1 MLDFLLDTEIS
12 AVKAKCEGGY
22 MLDEQVVQTDLSM
35 IKSLYLIQRYGL
47 QR

>member
-1 MLDFLLDTEIS
+1 MFDFLLDTEIS

-22 MLDEQVVQTDLSM
+22 MRDEQVIQPDLNM